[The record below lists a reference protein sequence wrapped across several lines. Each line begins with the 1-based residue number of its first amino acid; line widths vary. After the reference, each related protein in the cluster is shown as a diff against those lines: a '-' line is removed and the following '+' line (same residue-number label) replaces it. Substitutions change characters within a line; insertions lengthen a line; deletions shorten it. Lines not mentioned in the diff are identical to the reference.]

1 MPKRPFF
8 LTLTL
13 IITILSV
20 SFTLYADSQAGQHA
34 YLPIVKRSQPTP
46 TPGPVNGTPLVKI
59 NFQPANAPLP
69 VGYQLDSGAPFANR
83 GNGFTY
89 GWNSDSSSVTR
100 DRDSAN
106 APDQRYDTLIQLQKP
121 VNPDAI
127 WEMSVPNGVYEL
139 LLVAGD
145 PDFSDSVY
153 HFLVEGAT
161 VLQAA
166 PSVGN
171 WFKTAV
177 FQTHVTD
184 GKLTIRSGS
193 AAQNNKLAFLEINTV
208 SLDPVTPTPTP
219 QPGTMTE
226 FRGLWVS
233 RFDWTSSSSGSPSK
247 IDQIVADAAYAGFNA
262 IFFQVRGEADA
273 FYTPGLEPWSRR
285 LTGTLGQNPGWDPL
299 ARLIEQA
306 HARNIQVHAYLNVY
320 PVWTGCDA
328 PPSNTTP
335 PHLYYKLRDA
345 HGTTNGKNNGLQWDS
360 NGNIVCSSYQRATP
374 ASLYHDDHILAVAR
388 DLVTRYDVDGIHLDH
403 IRYNSSNASCDPV
416 SLAAFG
422 GSCFSSGYADWQRRQ
437 VNGTVYKFYE
447 QIVPL
452 KQGLWLSAAVWP
464 IYIDYWGWGGQEG
477 YHDYYQDSKA
487 WLQGGYIDS
496 ISPMIYPSSF
506 DCNNEGFW
514 TQSRWRTLVENF
526 QGDRNGRFVIPGIGA
541 GYCTFAEIE
550 ARINA
555 ARSLGTAGHAI
566 FSYSG
571 LASHGYF
578 DDLRNG
584 PYKQTAVPPTITWH
598 P

>member
-8 LTLTL
+8 ITLTL
-13 IITILSV
+13 IVTILSI
-20 SFTLYADSQAGQHA
+20 SFTLYADSQAGQRA
-34 YLPIVKRSQPTP
+34 YLPVVIHSQPTP

-59 NFQPANAPLP
+59 NFQPANVALP
-69 VGYQLDSGAPFANR
+69 VGYQLDSGAPFSNR
-83 GNGFTY
+83 GNGFSY
-89 GWNSDSSSVTR
+89 GWNSDTSATTR

-121 VNPDAI
+121 ENPDAV
-127 WEMSVPNGVYEL
+127 WEMAVPNGVYEL

-145 PDFSDSVY
+145 PAHADSVY
-153 HFLVEGAT
+153 HFTAEGAT
-161 VLQAA
+161 VLQAT
-166 PSVGN
+166 PSEGN

-184 GKLTIRSGS
+184 GRLTIRSGQT
-193 AAQNNKLAFLEINTV
+193 AQNNKLAFVEINTV
-208 SLDPVTPTPTP
+208 SLDPATPTPTP

-233 RFDWTSSSSGSPSK
+233 RFDWTGSSSGNPGK
-247 IDQIVADAAYAGFNA
+247 VDQIVADAAYAGFNA

-299 ARLIEQA
+299 ARMIEQA
-306 HARNIQVHAYLNVY
+306 HAHNIQVHAYLNVY
-320 PVWTGCDA
+320 PVWTGCDT

-335 PHLYYKLRDA
+335 QHLYYKLLDA
-345 HGTTNGKNNGLQWDS
+345 HGSTNGKNNGLQWYS
-360 NGNIVCSSYQRATP
+360 NGNVACSSYQRATP
-374 ASLYHDDHILAVAR
+374 ASVYHDEHILAVAR

-403 IRYNSSNASCDPV
+403 IRYDSGSASCDPV

-437 VNGTVYKFYE
+437 VNGTVNKFYE

-477 YHDYYQDSKA
+477 YYDYYQDSKA
-487 WLQGGYIDS
+487 WVKGGYIDS

-506 DCNNEGFW
+506 DCNSEGFW

-526 QGDRNGRFVIPGIGA
+526 QGDSNGRFVIPGIGA

>member
-13 IITILSV
+13 TIAILSI
-20 SFTLYADSQAGQHA
+20 SFTLYADSQAGQRA
-34 YLPIVKRSQPTP
+34 YLPLVLHSQP

-59 NFQPANAPLP
+59 NFQPASAPLP
-69 VGYQLDSGAPFANR
+69 TGYQLDGGAPFANR
-83 GNGFTY
+83 GNGFSY
-89 GWNSDSSSVTR
+89 GWNKDSSSTTR
-100 DRDSAN
+100 DRNSAN

-121 VNPDAI
+121 ENPDAV
-127 WEMSVPNGVYEL
+127 WEIAVPNGVYEL

-145 PDFSDSVY
+145 PDHADSMY
-153 HFLVEGAT
+153 HFLVEGVT
-161 VLQAA
+161 VLQAT
-166 PSVGN
+166 PSEGD

-177 FQTHVTD
+177 FQTHITD
-184 GKLTIRSGS
+184 GKLTLRSGPT
-193 AAQNNKLAFLEINTV
+193 AQNNKLAFLDINTV

-219 QPGTMTE
+219 TPGTVTE

-233 RFDWTSSSSGSPSK
+233 RFDWTSPSSGSPSK

-320 PVWTGCDA
+320 PVWTGCD
-328 PPSNTTP
+328 TP
-335 PHLYYKLRDA
+335 PNSTSPQHLYYKLRDA
-345 HGTTNGKNNGLQWDS
+345 HGSTNGKNNGLQWDS
-360 NGNIVCSSYQRATP
+360 SGNIPCSSYQRATP

-403 IRYNSSNASCDPV
+403 IRYNGNNTSCDPV
-416 SLAAFG
+416 SLTAFG
-422 GSCFSSGYADWQRRQ
+422 GSCLSTGYADWQRRQ
-437 VNGTVYKFYE
+437 VNGTVSKFYE

-464 IYIDYWGWGGQEG
+464 IYVDYWGWGGQEG

-506 DCNNEGFW
+506 DCNSEGFW

-526 QGDRNGRFVIPGIGA
+526 QGERNGRFVIPGIGA

-555 ARSLGTAGHAI
+555 ARTLGTAGHAI
-566 FSYSG
+566 FSYGG
-571 LASHGYF
+571 LASSGYF